1 MGKRDL
7 VNIQAHVFRLTF
19 IGTSQ
24 VSAPSK
30 ILAIPCLRCL
40 DYETINRIQI
50 ADTFENA
57 FSELLDTYEYI
68 GENLPLLLQYQELFR
83 TNPHMIKV
91 LSLMYEDIL
100 KFHRIA
106 IQYFQQRRQLTP
118 YSHVRAT
125 HY

>member
-1 MGKRDL
+1 MVK
-7 VNIQAHVFRLTF
+7 F
-19 IGTSQ
+19 
-24 VSAPSK
+24 
-30 ILAIPCLRCL
+30 L
-40 DYETINRIQI
+40 DYESTNRIQI
-50 ADTFENA
+50 ADTFESA

-68 GENLPLLLQYQELFR
+68 GENLPLLLQYQELFH

-106 IQYFQQRRQLTP
+106 IQYFQQRCQSNP
-118 YSHVRAT
+118 YFHARAT

>member
-1 MGKRDL
+1 M
-7 VNIQAHVFRLTF
+7 
-19 IGTSQ
+19 
-24 VSAPSK
+24 
-30 ILAIPCLRCL
+30 